1 MINYLNILNIW
12 DIVENNY
19 VPKFDATTKV
29 MTNESKLAKRDN
41 DNAVNSILNSVS
53 ESVTVLFSNMTTA
66 NEMWNVLFTQHEQ
79 NSQIKRTKAH
89 AYTKII
95 YWVGRTVI

>member
-12 DIVENNY
+12 DIVENSY
-19 VPKFDATTKV
+19 VRKFDATTKV

-66 NEMWNVLFTQHEQ
+66 NEMWNVLFTQHE
-79 NSQIKRTKAH
+79 
-89 AYTKII
+89 KIPKLKEPKLMHI
-95 YWVGRTVI
+95 QK